1 MPFGLNGAPPPA
13 PMTWKKGG
21 EEGKGRGKMQAWG
34 WWICR

>member
-13 PMTWKKGG
+13 PMTWKKG

-34 WWICR
+34 W